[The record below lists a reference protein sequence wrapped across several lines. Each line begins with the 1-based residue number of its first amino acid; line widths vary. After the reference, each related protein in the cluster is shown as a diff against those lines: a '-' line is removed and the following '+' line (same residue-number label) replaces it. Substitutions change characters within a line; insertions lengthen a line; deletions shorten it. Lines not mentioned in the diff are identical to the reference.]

1 MRCTATAA
9 ALATRNRLGL
19 IMVAS
24 FALNLIPGGC
34 G

>member
-9 ALATRNRLGL
+9 ALATLDGWIYSWL
-19 IMVAS
+19 LLP
-24 FALNLIPGGC
+24 LNLIPGGC

>member
-9 ALATRNRLGL
+9 ALATRNHLGL
-19 IMVAS
+19 LMVAP
-24 FALNLIPGGC
+24 FALNVSPGGC